1 MEIKLN
7 TKKYFSI
14 NPKES
19 KKEVTVGGK
28 IERPKRN
35 QQHEANITIII
46 LDIKKY

>member
-19 KKEVTVGGK
+19 KKEVTLGEK
-28 IERPKRN
+28 NRKAKEKPT
-35 QQHEANITIII
+35 A
-46 LDIKKY
+46 